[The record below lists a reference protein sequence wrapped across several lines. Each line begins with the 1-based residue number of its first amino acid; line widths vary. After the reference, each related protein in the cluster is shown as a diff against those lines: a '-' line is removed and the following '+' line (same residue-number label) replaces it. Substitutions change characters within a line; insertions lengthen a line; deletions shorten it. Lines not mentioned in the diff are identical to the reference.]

1 VVGPQLNEGTNQ
13 NVWNETIRQSTAML
27 KYWKQTPSA
36 EHVYLLTSFNLHAL
50 NVLSYVEFG
59 VPLPFNHDLDITA
72 MQAETQEK
80 LINGDAA
87 ISLSGLP
94 PGHKMNFRTS
104 INLIM
109 NNFKK
114 AATAISIPRWVLLFL
129 DKDYTVTYEAKHELD
144 RYIQEII
151 NREQASPSI
160 TESGK
165 ETLLSIMVRSS
176 AEERSADESAGLSK
190 QEIIVSL
197 VWKKNPPHIT
207 DVTRETYISSLWLV

>member
-1 VVGPQLNEGTNQ
+1 LNEGTNQ
-13 NVWNETIRQSTAML
+13 IVWSETIRQTIALL

-36 EHVYLLTSFNLHAL
+36 EHLYLLTSVNLLAL

-59 VPLPFNHDLDITA
+59 IPLPFNHDLDITA
-72 MQAETQEK
+72 MQAEIQEK
-80 LINGDAA
+80 LITGDAA
-87 ISLSGLP
+87 ISPSGLP

-109 NNFKK
+109 GNFRK
-114 AATAISIPRWVLLFL
+114 AVTAMFIPRWVLHFL
-129 DKDYTVTYEAKHELD
+129 DKDYTVMYEAKHELD

-151 NREQASPSI
+151 NRELASPTI

-165 ETLLSIMVRSS
+165 ETLLGILVRSE

-197 VWKKNPPHIT
+197 VWKKKSTSYN
-207 DVTRETYISSLWLV
+207 